1 MLIRLHWLPPSLPSL
16 LGLRLR
22 VWLLR
27 LLVAMG
33 GSFSRMFSKK
43 IDRNILLLGR
53 QGVGKTYLLYRLK
66 GLTTSTVGTETRDR
80 HSADSHTQPRTRT
93 RIRPSSPSLT
103 PRLCLSSF
111 LFVPFFS
118 DLLPTHAF
126 NHFEI
131 DFHQFE
137 RQIEVWDPSGK
148 PSHASFWSTFYTNV
162 YFHVVIYVIDAA
174 MVSQGRRNTGRAW
187 TEEGS
192 RRAAQCSCRLLIS
205 SRDSVLCVDSCS
217 LIHQYDP
224 LDAKRKA
231 EAIRDGQSDAR
242 NCEGGAVQL
251 LELLASA
258 RSTSGAPR

>member
-1 MLIRLHWLPPSLPSL
+1 
-16 LGLRLR
+16 
-22 VWLLR
+22 
-27 LLVAMG
+27 
-33 GSFSRMFSKK
+33 
-43 IDRNILLLGR
+43 
-53 QGVGKTYLLYRLK
+53 
-66 GLTTSTVGTETRDR
+66 
-80 HSADSHTQPRTRT
+80 
-93 RIRPSSPSLT
+93 
-103 PRLCLSSF
+103 LSSF
-111 LFVPFFS
+111 LFVPLFS

-174 MVSQGRRNTGRAW
+174 MVSQGRRGTRDEHGQRKAVVGQ
-187 TEEGS
+187 GS
-192 RRAAQCSCRLLIS
+192 AAADCSSAHATLF
-205 SRDSVLCVDSCS
+205 CVDSCS

-242 NCEGGAVQL
+242 NCEQGGAVQE

-258 RSTSGAPR
+258 RSTFGAPR